1 MKPPDANKAIVV
13 TVEGRFHYEI
23 GTTGQLL
30 TAWSLAGAKLFGEW
44 DERADEIVKLYAK
57 KGKAAVKKEV
67 RLT

>member
-1 MKPPDANKAIVV
+1 MKLPDTNKAIVV
-13 TVEGRFHYEI
+13 TVEGRFHYGI

-44 DERADEIVKLYAK
+44 DEMADEIVKLYAK

-67 RLT
+67 RLA